1 MSAEPRIEQPVYLS
15 LAEACRQLG
24 VHASTLRRWA
34 ANGQLPVYYTPGGHR
49 RFALSDIQALRERP
63 PEGTTALA
71 RTWAN
76 RAIAQTRS
84 DLQKG
89 AQQPTWMTE
98 LNDDER
104 AIWRHVSMQLMGVVL
119 RYINATP
126 EEEADLLAEAQ
137 AIGSD
142 YATHAKR
149 SGLALTTALE
159 SALFFRDLLVDAAME
174 MPETTSTPA
183 AASARLLRRINRVL
197 NVVQLAVAA
206 GYE

>member
-1 MSAEPRIEQPVYLS
+1 MSAEPRTEQPVYLS

-34 ANGQLPVYYTPGGHR
+34 AHGELPVYFTPGGHR

-63 PEGTTALA
+63 PESSTALA
-71 RTWAN
+71 CTWAN
-76 RAIAQTRS
+76 RALDNTRH
-84 DLQKG
+84 DLRNGDQHP
-89 AQQPTWMTE
+89 AWMTS
-98 LNDDER
+98 LGDDER
-104 AIWRHVSMQLMGVVL
+104 AAWRHVSMQLMGVVL
-119 RYINATP
+119 RYINAAP
-126 EEEADLLAEAQ
+126 DEEEHLLAEAR

-142 YATHAKR
+142 YATYAKR
-149 SGLALTTALE
+149 AGLGLTTALE

-174 MPETTSTPA
+174 MPETTSTPV
-183 AASARLLRRINRVL
+183 AASARLLRRINRIL